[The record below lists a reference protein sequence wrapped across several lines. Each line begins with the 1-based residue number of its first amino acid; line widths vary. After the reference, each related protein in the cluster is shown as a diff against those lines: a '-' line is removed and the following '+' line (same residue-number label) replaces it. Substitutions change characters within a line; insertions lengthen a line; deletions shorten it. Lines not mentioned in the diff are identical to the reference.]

1 MIKYLLAL
9 ILFFSVCGFVKAQDS
24 LPKNLLDTNKIISPN
39 PNTTDYLE
47 KLIYIAWQNYPDNL
61 AQRYLIDIA
70 EEDLFQRK
78 WSWLDNL
85 NLTYQYNPQPG
96 TSTNPNDNSSLPK
109 FGIGISVNIGSIF
122 TTPSKISQGK
132 YYVARAKLGV
142 VQQKLYIRSEV
153 TKRYAHY
160 MGNINLMKIRTQ
172 AVDDAQATLTLVKYK
187 YESGQVSLEEYDKAL
202 RTYTDNLE
210 RQAVSEMDMLFNKAD
225 LEQLVGI
232 KLEDIK

>member
-1 MIKYLLAL
+1 MIKYLIAI
-9 ILFFSVCGFVKAQDS
+9 ILFFSFFGLSEAQNTQ
-24 LPKNLLDTNKIISPN
+24 PKNLLDTNKIIAQN
-39 PNTTDYLE
+39 PDTSDYLE

-96 TSTNPNDNSSLPK
+96 ITTNPNDNSSLPR

-132 YYVARAKLGV
+132 YYVERAKLGV
-142 VQQKLYIRSEV
+142 IQQKLYIRTEV
-153 TKRYAHY
+153 SKRYAHY

-172 AVDDAQATLTLVKYK
+172 AADDAQATLTLVKHR
-187 YESGQVSLEEYDKAL
+187 YESGQVDLEEYDRAL
-202 RTYTDNLE
+202 RVYTDNLE

-225 LEQLVGI
+225 LEQLLGI

>member
-1 MIKYLLAL
+1 MIKYFFII
-9 ILFFSVCGFVKAQDS
+9 ILFFSFSGLSEAQNS
-24 LPKNLLDTNKIISPN
+24 QPKNLLDTNKIITQN
-39 PNTTDYLE
+39 PDTTDYLE

-61 AQRYLIDIA
+61 AQKYLIDIA

-96 TSTNPNDNSSLPK
+96 TTNQNDNSSLPR

-132 YYVARAKLGV
+132 FYVERAKLGV
-142 VQQKLYIRSEV
+142 IQQKLYIRSEV
-153 TKRYAHY
+153 SKRYAY
-160 MGNINLMKIRTQ
+160 YLGNINLMKIRTQ
-172 AVDDAQATLTLVKYK
+172 AVNDSQASLTLVKYK
-187 YESGQVSLEEYDKAL
+187 YESGQVDLEEYDRAL

-210 RQAVSEMDMLFNKAD
+210 RQAVSEMDVQFNKAN

>member
-1 MIKYLLAL
+1 MIKFFIVI
-9 ILFFSVCGFVKAQDS
+9 ILFLAFYNLSEAQDTQR
-24 LPKNLLDTNKIISPN
+24 KNLLDTNKIISQN
-39 PNTTDYLE
+39 PDTTDYLE

-61 AQRYLIDIA
+61 ANQYLVDIA

-96 TSTNPNDNSSLPK
+96 TSTNPNDNSALPK
-109 FGIGISVNIGSIF
+109 FGIGVSINIGSIF

-153 TKRYAHY
+153 SKRYAY
-160 MGNINLMKIRTQ
+160 YIGNINLMKIRTQ
-172 AVDDAQATLTLVKYK
+172 AVNDAQSSLVNIKYK
-187 YESGQVSLEEYDKAL
+187 YESGQVDLEEYNRAL

-210 RQAVSEMDMLFNKAD
+210 RQAVAEMDVQFNKAN

>member
-1 MIKYLLAL
+1 MIKYFTAILFL
-9 ILFFSVCGFVKAQDS
+9 ILISGLSNAQDKE
-24 LPKNLLDTNKIISPN
+24 PKNLLDTNRIISPN
-39 PNTTDYLE
+39 PDTTDYLE

-61 AQRYLIDIA
+61 ANHYLVNIA

-96 TSTNPNDNSSLPK
+96 NNTNPNDNSSLPK

-122 TTPSKISQGK
+122 TTPSKIAQGK
-132 YYVARAKLGV
+132 YYVERAKLGV

-153 TKRYAHY
+153 SKRYAHY
-160 MGNINLMKIRTQ
+160 IGSIKLLKIRTQ
-172 AVDDAQATLTLVKYK
+172 AADDAQSTLTLIKYK
-187 YESGQVSLEEYDKAL
+187 FETGEVNLEEYNKAL

-210 RQAVSEMDMLFNKAD
+210 RQAVSETDIQFNKAN
-225 LEQLVGI
+225 LEELLGI

>member
-1 MIKYLLAL
+1 MIKYLIAI
-9 ILFFSVCGFVKAQDS
+9 ILFFSCTGLSNAQDRT
-24 LPKNLLDTNKIISPN
+24 PKNLLDTNKLISQN
-39 PNTTDYLE
+39 PDTTDYLE

-61 AQRYLIDIA
+61 ANRYLVDIA

-96 TSTNPNDNSSLPK
+96 STLDPNDNSSLPR
-109 FGIGISVNIGSIF
+109 FGIGVSINIGSIF
-122 TTPSKISQGK
+122 STPSKISQGK
-132 YYVARAKLGV
+132 YYLERAKLGV

-153 TKRYAHY
+153 TKRYAY
-160 MGNINLMKIRTQ
+160 YIGNINLMKIRTQ
-172 AVDDAQATLTLVKYK
+172 AVNDAQSSLTSVKYK
-187 YESGQVSLEEYDKAL
+187 YESGQVSLEEYDRAL

-210 RQAVSEMDMLFNKAD
+210 RQAVAEMDVQFNKAN

-232 KLEDIK
+232 KLEEIK

>member
-1 MIKYLLAL
+1 MIKYSILI
-9 ILFFSVCGFVKAQDS
+9 ILFFSFCNLSEAQDKI
-24 LPKNLLDTNKIISPN
+24 PKNLLDTNKIISQN
-39 PNTTDYLE
+39 PDTSDYLE

-61 AQRYLIDIA
+61 AQRYLVDVA

-85 NLTYQYNPQPG
+85 NLTYQYNPEP
-96 TSTNPNDNSSLPK
+96 TSNLNSNNTTSLPR

-122 TTPSKISQGK
+122 TTPSKIAQGR
-132 YYVARAKLGV
+132 YYVERAKLGV
-142 VQQKLYIRSEV
+142 IQQKLYIRSEV
-153 TKRYAHY
+153 SKRYSHY

-172 AVDDAQATLTLVKYK
+172 AVNDAQSSLTLVKYQ
-187 YESGQVSLEEYDKAL
+187 YESGQVNLEEYNKAL

-225 LEQLVGI
+225 LEQLLGI